1 MSNVSAPHVLIAGA
15 GHAGG
20 RVAQHLRAS
29 GHAGRITLVGDEPHA
44 PYERPAL
51 SKEMLVGARSAS
63 ELTLAP
69 AAFWDDPL
77 SALRVHAGIASIDAT
92 GRVAYLNNG
101 KQIGFDVLV
110 IATGGMPRALSV
122 PGFDLPG
129 VTALRTLDDSIL
141 LRPQL
146 LPGKRLVVIG
156 GGVIG
161 MEVAASAS
169 SLGVQVTVLEAGPR
183 LMSRCLPPEASA
195 WLQQLHESNGVA
207 VRTGLTVTGITRDAA
222 GLSITGIDAAGL
234 HGDFSADLVLVAV
247 GITPNTTFLRD
258 SGVAV
263 DNGVLVGSNCRSPSA
278 MWCYAVG
285 DVANTFSPLYQR
297 YLRQETWRNAEH
309 QARAVAEMIM
319 GRTEP
324 YSEVPWMWTD
334 QFTRNIQVVG
344 VYCQGDIVISR
355 KAFGAD
361 SGSMLWL
368 HDGCVAGGVLL
379 DNGRERR
386 QLEALVLRASRI
398 DAETLRN
405 PQVSLKE
412 LAAA

>member
-1 MSNVSAPHVLIAGA
+1 MIGPHIGHVLIAGA

-20 RVAQHLRAS
+20 RVAQNLRTA
-29 GHAGRITLVGDEPHA
+29 GHTGRITMVGDEPHA

-51 SKEMLVGARSAS
+51 SKEMLLGAKSAA

-69 AAFWDDPL
+69 PDFWEDPV
-77 SALRVHAGIASIDAT
+77 SIGRVHAGIAAVDAT
-92 GRVAYLNNG
+92 DRVAHLSNG
-101 KQIGFDVLV
+101 TKIGFDVLV
-110 IATGGMPRALSV
+110 IATGGMPRTLSV

-129 VTALRTLDDSIL
+129 VIALRTLDDSIA

-146 LPGKRLVVIG
+146 LPGRKMVVIG

-161 MEVAASAS
+161 MEAAASAA
-169 SLGVQVTVLEAGPR
+169 SLGVQVTVLEAG
-183 LMSRCLPPEASA
+183 SRVMARSLPPEASA
-195 WLQQLHESNGVA
+195 WLRQLHESNGVA
-207 VRTGLTVTGITRDAA
+207 VRTGFAVTAISRSVN
-222 GLSITGIDAAGL
+222 GLSISGVDTAGAQSEL
-234 HGDFSADLVLVAV
+234 NADLVLVAV
-247 GITPNTTFLRD
+247 GITPNTNFLRD
-258 SGVAV
+258 SGVAI
-263 DNGVLVGSNCRSPSA
+263 DNGVLVDSSCRSPSA

-297 YLRQETWRNAEH
+297 YVRQETWRNAEN
-309 QARAVAEMIM
+309 QARAVAEIIM

-334 QFTRNIQVVG
+334 QFQRNVQVVG
-344 VYCQGDIVISR
+344 IYCPGDIVISR
-355 KAFGAD
+355 KALGAG
-361 SGSMLWL
+361 SGSLLWL
-368 HDGCVAGGVLL
+368 HDGCVAGGILL